1 MVLGSSGS
9 DLANRLSNK
18 IYELCRSKTI
28 DLPAFPDFSPTLNA
42 LREGCTTQTNG
53 NFKVCV
59 QQHAKLKILESMAS
73 KWVNTESLKDRAM
86 DLIEK
91 HNSLFNPDA
100 EMWVEDRSMGCL
112 FLNDSEFCFWV
123 FFQTT
128 FTWQQKTTYWNIAS
142 GGRSFWSLASWSQVQ
157 NSYCSKRSCFKCVWI

>member
-1 MVLGSSGS
+1 M
-9 DLANRLSNK
+9 
-18 IYELCRSKTI
+18 
-28 DLPAFPDFSPTLNA
+28 
-42 LREGCTTQTNG
+42 
-53 NFKVCV
+53 
-59 QQHAKLKILESMAS
+59 QQHSRLKILESMAS

-100 EMWVEDRSMGCL
+100 EMWVEDRSMGLGCL

-128 FTWQQKTTYWNIAS
+128 FT
-142 GGRSFWSLASWSQVQ
+142 
-157 NSYCSKRSCFKCVWI
+157 

>member
-28 DLPAFPDFSPTLNA
+28 DLPAFPDFAPTLNA
-42 LREGCTTQTNG
+42 LREGCTAQTTG

-59 QQHAKLKILESMAS
+59 QQHSRLKILESMAS

-100 EMWVEDRSMGCL
+100 EMWVEDRSMGLGCL

-128 FTWQQKTTYWNIAS
+128 FTWPQKNNILKYC
-142 GGRSFWSLASWSQVQ
+142 FWQ
-157 NSYCSKRSCFKCVWI
+157 